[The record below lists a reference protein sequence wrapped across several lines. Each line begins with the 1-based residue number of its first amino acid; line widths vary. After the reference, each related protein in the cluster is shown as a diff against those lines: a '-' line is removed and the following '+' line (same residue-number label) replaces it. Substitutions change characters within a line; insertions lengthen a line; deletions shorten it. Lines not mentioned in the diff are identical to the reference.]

1 MKILRANA
9 RRVVRRGPFQI
20 RRMRPS
26 LVLGPKA
33 DPAFDDVCAHARAPG
48 DCDSGLRDA
57 DTADLFTGVSRQL
70 DKGLWLLDAHLHVD
84 DGLIN

>member
-9 RRVVRRGPFQI
+9 RRVVRQGPFQI

-33 DPAFDDVCAHARAPG
+33 DPAFDDVCAHAA
-48 DCDSGLRDA
+48 LLETAIA
-57 DTADLFTGVSRQL
+57 DFATPTRRTCSQACHANSTTAFGHWTPTRMSMT
-70 DKGLWLLDAHLHVD
+70 A
-84 DGLIN
+84 